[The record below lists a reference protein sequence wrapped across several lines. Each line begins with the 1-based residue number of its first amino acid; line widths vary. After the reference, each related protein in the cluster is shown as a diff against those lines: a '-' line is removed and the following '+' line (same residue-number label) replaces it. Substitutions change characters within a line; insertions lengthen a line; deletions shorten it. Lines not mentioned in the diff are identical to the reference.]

1 MRVAAAVCG
10 GSRRLAAAAMVLWA
24 TTFAALAEAEY
35 PERTVRMLFGYAPGV
50 DVVAR
55 LLADKL
61 SDAFGKPVIVDNVTG
76 AGGAIAADRVAKA
89 VPDGYTIAVLAGGNI
104 VVNPSLYR
112 KLSYDPLKDLAPVT
126 QVYAY
131 PNVLSVNNDVP
142 AKTLAELVALAKAT
156 PGRLTYGHSGLGTSP
171 HLAGEVFN
179 YMAHIDVQQV
189 PFRGSS
195 LIVTDLMGGRITM
208 SFIPPVASLSLIREG
223 KIRPIAV
230 TSLTRAPFL
239 PDIPTIAE
247 SGYPGYDVTGWFG
260 LVAPP
265 GTPVAVIDKLNR
277 ETVRIM
283 TLPDIREKLEGIGI
297 VPLVNTPAEF
307 GALIKKEAA
316 YWAQMVKNTGIKPI
330 E

>member
-1 MRVAAAVCG
+1 
-10 GSRRLAAAAMVLWA
+10 MVLWA
-24 TTFAALAEAEY
+24 TAFAAFAETEY

-50 DVVAR
+50 DTVAR

-61 SDAFGKPVIVDNVTG
+61 TDVFGKPVIVDNVTG

-104 VVNPSLYR
+104 VVNASLYR
-112 KLSYDPLKDLAPVT
+112 KLPYDPLKDLAPVT

-142 AKTLAELVALAKAT
+142 AKTLAELVALARAS
-156 PGRLTYGHSGLGTSP
+156 PGKLTYGHSGLGTSP

-179 YMAHIDVQQV
+179 YLAHIDVQQV

-265 GTPVAVIDKLNR
+265 GTPGAIIDRLNR

-283 TLPDIREKLEGIGI
+283 TRPEIREKLESIGI

-307 GALIKKEAA
+307 GALIRKESA
-316 YWAQMVKNTGIKPI
+316 YWAEMIKNTGIKPI